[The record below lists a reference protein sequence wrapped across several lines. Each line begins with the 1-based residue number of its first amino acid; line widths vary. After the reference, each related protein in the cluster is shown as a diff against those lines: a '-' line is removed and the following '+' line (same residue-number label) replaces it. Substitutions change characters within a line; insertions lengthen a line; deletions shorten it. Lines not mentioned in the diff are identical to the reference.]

1 MPPATCHPRRAAAP
15 RMTRDTRAR
24 RALMHVHTDTPGH
37 VFTLMD
43 SPLGSA
49 PHWGGWTPHGT
60 QRVSGRPHAGS
71 PHDTPQSRGTEAT
84 HSPRDTYQSAHR
96 RAWHSAGQATPSLS
110 IHCASVRA
118 PNPPCPI
125 LRAALPDPSA
135 AQRTHALEDLPSAA
149 CVRRRPQAPP
159 STAHVSRRRPPP
171 PAIRERCLVDVHLV
185 VVCKRVVDQLLFDAV
200 PADARDVRRGE
211 HQLLVDKLTALEVI
225 ERR

>member
-1 MPPATCHPRRAAAP
+1 MRALACCACDMPPATCHPRCAAAP

-49 PHWGGWTPHGT
+49 PRWGGWTPHGT

-96 RAWHSAGQATPSLS
+96 RAWHSAGQATPSHSTRS

-118 PNPPCPI
+118 PNPPLQHI
-125 LRAALPDPSA
+125 LSCVQRCRIHQPLSARTPSKTSQAPLALDGGRRHRRRLHTSA
-135 AQRTHALEDLPSAA
+135 GGVH
-149 CVRRRPQAPP
+149 RRRPSA
-159 STAHVSRRRPPP
+159 SASW
-171 PAIRERCLVDVHLV
+171 
-185 VVCKRVVDQLLFDAV
+185 
-200 PADARDVRRGE
+200 
-211 HQLLVDKLTALEVI
+211 
-225 ERR
+225 